1 MYEISIV
8 IGFGLAMWIGFFAGR
23 RTKLL
28 PFIKPD
34 NQ

>member
-8 IGFGLAMWIGFFAGR
+8 IGFGFAAAIGFFAGR

-28 PFIKPD
+28 PFIEPD